1 MAEVTILIDGREVT
15 VDVGMN
21 LIEAARRLGIMIPHF
36 CYHPGL
42 GVDGNCRMCLVEIE
56 GQPKPAIAC
65 NTFAGDLR
73 TKDGVRPVYTAS
85 PKVKEWQRAVL
96 EFLFLHHPLDCPICD
111 QSGECFLQDYYMSN
125 GQYVSRLDTPKLHKR
140 KVVDVGPRVK
150 LDAER
155 CVLCSRCV
163 RFCDLVA
170 GTGELS
176 IVNRG
181 NRSEITSFPG
191 LPLAN
196 DYSLNTVDI
205 CPVGAL
211 TSSEFRFR
219 KRVWLLSSAL
229 SICTGCAR
237 GCNIFLEHAEGLV
250 YRYRPRENMEVNTY
264 WMCDAGRLTFH
275 VLNEERLEV
284 PEEGGKEIPFFEAL
298 ARAASWV
305 NEATGFTG
313 GATGDGRS
321 AAGRLAGGNSAGGLS
336 GDASGGSSG
345 DAAGGPSGGAAG
357 GASGGASGGMSRG
370 APGAACGGPRD
381 GSRVLLL
388 LSPAS
393 SVETLFAAKRFAVEF
408 LGGARVAGAGTR
420 PPGVE
425 DKILRKADPYSNTAG
440 LALLGLA
447 RDPEPELAK
456 GGNLLIIVEDDS
468 LGERQRPAWMQYIG
482 RWERVLY
489 LGVNRNATSVAAHVA
504 LPVTPHSECEGTYV
518 NFQQRLQRFRK
529 AITPRGDA
537 LWAPELFRRIGL
549 AADGAAEA
557 GGSFGWRSF
566 NALWR
571 DLAAGEPAFAGIDV
585 AKLGGVGQ
593 SLVAG
598 ALMVATDGAAAP
610 PGAGA
615 IACAAGGVVT
625 GAGPAADSG
634 AAGGSA
640 PREA

>member
-1 MAEVTILIDGREVT
+1 MAEVTIQIDGREVT
-15 VDVGMN
+15 VDAGMN

-42 GVDGNCRMCLVEIE
+42 GVDGNCRMCLVEVE

-65 NTFAGDLR
+65 NTFARDVK

-85 PKVKEWQRAVL
+85 PKAKEWQRAVL
-96 EFLFLHHPLDCPICD
+96 EFLFLNHPLDCPICD
-111 QSGECFLQDYYMSN
+111 QSGECFLQDYYVAN

-140 KVVDVGPRVK
+140 KVVDVGPRVT

-163 RFCDLVA
+163 RFCDQVT

-181 NRSEITSFPG
+181 NRSEITSYPG

-219 KRVWLLSSAL
+219 KRVWLLSSAT

-264 WMCDAGRLTFH
+264 WMCDAGRQTFH
-275 VLNEERLEV
+275 PLNEERLEV
-284 PEEGGKEIPFFEAL
+284 PEENGKEIPFFEAL

-305 NEATGFTG
+305 NEATGF
-313 GATGDGRS
+313 A
-321 AAGRLAGGNSAGGLS
+321 
-336 GDASGGSSG
+336 
-345 DAAGGPSGGAAG
+345 GGAA
-357 GASGGASGGMSRG
+357 
-370 APGAACGGPRD
+370 RD
-381 GSRVLLL
+381 GSRVLVL
-388 LSPAS
+388 LSPVS
-393 SVETLFAAKRFAVEF
+393 SVETLYAAKRLASEF

-420 PPGVE
+420 PPGAE
-425 DKILRKADPYSNTAG
+425 DKILRNADPYPNTVG

-447 RDPEPELAK
+447 RDPQPELAR
-456 GGNLLIIVEDDS
+456 GGRLLIVVEDDP
-468 LGERQRPAWMQYIG
+468 LGERQRPAWQQYLSK
-482 RWERVLY
+482 WERVLY
-489 LGVNRNATSVAAHVA
+489 LGVNRNATSAAAHLA
-504 LPVTPHSECEGTYV
+504 LPVTPHSECDGTYV
-518 NFQQRLQRFRK
+518 NFQARLQRFRK

-537 LWAPELFRRIGL
+537 LWAPELFRRIAV
-549 AADGAAEA
+549 AADPGAAAE
-557 GGSFGWRSF
+557 GSFGWLSL
-566 NALWR
+566 NALWK
-571 DLAAGEPAFAGIDV
+571 DLTAGEPAFAGVEV

-593 SLVAG
+593 SLVAD
-598 ALMVATDGAAAP
+598 A
-610 PGAGA
+610 
-615 IACAAGGVVT
+615 AAGG
-625 GAGPAADSG
+625 P
-634 AAGGSA
+634 A

>member
-15 VDVGMN
+15 VDAGMN

-42 GVDGNCRMCLVEIE
+42 GVDGNCRMCLVEVE

-65 NTFAGDLR
+65 NTFARDVK

-96 EFLFLHHPLDCPICD
+96 EFLFLNHPLDCPICD
-111 QSGECFLQDYYMSN
+111 QSGECFLQDYYMAN

-163 RFCDLVA
+163 RFCDQVT
-170 GTGELS
+170 GTGELA

-181 NRSEITSFPG
+181 NRGEITSFPG

-219 KRVWLLSSAL
+219 KRVWLLSSTV

-264 WMCDAGRLTFH
+264 WMCDAGRQTFQP
-275 VLNEERLEV
+275 LNEARLEV
-284 PEEGGKEIPFFEAL
+284 PEERGKEIPFFEAL
-298 ARAASWV
+298 ARAARWV

-313 GATGDGRS
+313 GA
-321 AAGRLAGGNSAGGLS
+321 
-336 GDASGGSSG
+336 
-345 DAAGGPSGGAAG
+345 
-357 GASGGASGGMSRG
+357 
-370 APGAACGGPRD
+370 RD
-381 GSRVLLL
+381 GSRVLVL
-388 LSPAS
+388 LSPDS
-393 SVETLFAAKRFAVEF
+393 PLETLFAAKRFAADA
-408 LGGARVAGAGTR
+408 LGNAHLAGAGTR
-420 PPGVE
+420 PPGVADE
-425 DKILRKADPYSNTAG
+425 ILRKADPYPNTAG
-440 LALLGLA
+440 LTLLGLA
-447 RDPEPELAK
+447 HDPEPELAK
-456 GGNLLIIVEDDS
+456 GGRLLVIVEDDP
-468 LGERQRPAWMQYIG
+468 LGERQRPAWMHHLA

-489 LGVNRNATSVAAHVA
+489 LGVNHNATSAAAHLA
-504 LPVTPHSECEGTYV
+504 LPVTPHSECDGTYV
-518 NFQQRLQRFRK
+518 NTQQRLQRFRK

-537 LWAPELFRRIGL
+537 LWAPELLRRIAL

-557 GGSFGWRSF
+557 GGSFGWLSF

-571 DLAAGEPAFAGIDV
+571 DLADGEPAFAGIDV
-585 AKLGGVGQ
+585 TKLGGVGQ
-593 SLVAG
+593 SLVG
-598 ALMVATDGAAAP
+598 GPTAAAIG
-610 PGAGA
+610 GAG
-615 IACAAGGVVT
+615 
-625 GAGPAADSG
+625 GP
-634 AAGGSA
+634 A

>member
-1 MAEVTILIDGREVT
+1 
-15 VDVGMN
+15 
-21 LIEAARRLGIMIPHF
+21 
-36 CYHPGL
+36 
-42 GVDGNCRMCLVEIE
+42 VEIE

-65 NTFAGDLR
+65 NTFARDVK

-111 QSGECFLQDYYMSN
+111 QSGECFLQDYYMAN

-140 KVVDVGPRVK
+140 KAVEVGPRVK

-163 RFCDLVA
+163 RFCDQVT
-170 GTGELS
+170 GTGELA

-219 KRVWLLSSAL
+219 KRVWLLSNTA

-275 VLNEERLEV
+275 PLNEERLEV
-284 PEEGGKEIPFFEAL
+284 PEEHGKEIPFFEAL

-305 NEATGFTG
+305 NEATGST
-313 GATGDGRS
+313 
-321 AAGRLAGGNSAGGLS
+321 
-336 GDASGGSSG
+336 
-345 DAAGGPSGGAAG
+345 GGAAG
-357 GASGGASGGMSRG
+357 SGRSAGGASDGASGGVSDGVSGG
-370 APGAACGGPRD
+370 ARD
-381 GSRVLLL
+381 GSRVLVL

-393 SVETLFAAKRFAVEF
+393 PMETLVAAKRFAAEY

-425 DKILRKADPYSNTAG
+425 DKILRNADPYPNTAG

-447 RDPEPELAK
+447 QDPEPELAK
-456 GGNLLIIVEDDS
+456 GGKLLVIVEDDP
-468 LGERQRPAWMQYIG
+468 LGERQRPAWTQYLAK
-482 RWERVLY
+482 WERVLY
-489 LGVNRNATSVAAHVA
+489 LGVNRNATSAAAHLA
-504 LPVTPHSECEGTYV
+504 LPVTPHSECDGTYV

-537 LWAPELFRRIGL
+537 LWGPELFRRIAI
-549 AADGAAEA
+549 AADLETRVGS
-557 GGSFGWRSF
+557 SFGWPSF
-566 NALWR
+566 HALWK
-571 DLAAGEPAFAGIDV
+571 DLAAGEPVFAGIEV
-585 AKLGGVGQ
+585 AKLGGIGQ
-593 SLVAG
+593 TLVARTAG
-598 ALMVATDGAAAP
+598 AATDGAGDP
-610 PGAGA
+610 PGVG
-615 IACAAGGVVT
+615 AGG
-625 GAGPAADSG
+625 P
-634 AAGGSA
+634 A

>member
-1 MAEVTILIDGREVT
+1 MADVTIKIDGREVT
-15 VDVGMN
+15 VDAGVN

-42 GVDGNCRMCLVEIE
+42 GVDGNCRMCLVEVE

-65 NTFAGDLR
+65 NTFARDVK

-96 EFLFLHHPLDCPICD
+96 EFLFLNHPLDCPICD

-125 GQYVSRLDTPKLHKR
+125 GQYASRLDVPKVHKR

-163 RFCDLVA
+163 RFCDQVS

-181 NRSEITSFPG
+181 NRSEITNFPG

-219 KRVWLLSSAL
+219 KRVWLLSSTF

-237 GCNIFLEHAEGLV
+237 GCNIFLEHAEGLI

-264 WMCDAGRLTFH
+264 WMCDPGRLTFH
-275 VLNEERLEV
+275 WLNEGRLEA
-284 PEEGGKEIPFFEAL
+284 PMEHGRELPFFEAL

-305 NEATGFTG
+305 NEASGTG
-313 GATGDGRS
+313 
-321 AAGRLAGGNSAGGLS
+321 
-336 GDASGGSSG
+336 
-345 DAAGGPSGGAAG
+345 
-357 GASGGASGGMSRG
+357 
-370 APGAACGGPRD
+370 RD
-381 GSRVLLL
+381 GSQVLVLV
-388 LSPAS
+388 SPAS
-393 SVETLFAAKRFAVEF
+393 PLETLFAAKRFSAEL
-408 LGGARVAGAGTR
+408 LGGARVAGVGTQ

-425 DKILRKADPYSNTAG
+425 DKILRKSDPYPNTAG

-447 RDPEPELAK
+447 RDSEPELAK
-456 GGNLLIIVEDDS
+456 GGKLLVIVEDDP
-468 LGERQRPAWMQYIG
+468 LGERQRPSWKQYLA

-489 LGVNRNATSVAAHVA
+489 LGVNQNATSAAAHLA
-504 LPVTPHSECEGTYV
+504 LPVTPHSECDGTYV

-537 LWAPELFRRIGL
+537 LWAPELFRRL
-549 AADGAAEA
+549 AVAANRAGEA
-557 GGSFGWRSF
+557 GASFGWPSF
-566 NALWR
+566 NALWK
-571 DLAAGEPAFAGIDV
+571 DLAAREPAFAAVDV
-585 AKLGGVGQ
+585 ANLGGIGR
-593 SLVAG
+593 
-598 ALMVATDGAAAP
+598 ALGTPVSEPATDSA
-610 PGAGA
+610 
-615 IACAAGGVVT
+615 
-625 GAGPAADSG
+625 G
-634 AAGGSA
+634 AAGGA
-640 PREA
+640 PSREA

>member
-1 MAEVTILIDGREVT
+1 MAEVTIQIDGREVT
-15 VDVGMN
+15 VDAGMN

-65 NTFAGDLR
+65 NTFARDLK
-73 TKDGVRPVYTAS
+73 TKDGVRPVHTVS

-96 EFLFLHHPLDCPICD
+96 EFLFLNHPLDCPICD
-111 QSGECFLQDYYMSN
+111 QSGECFLQDYYMAN

-140 KVVDVGPRVK
+140 KVVDIGPRVK

-155 CVLCSRCV
+155 CVLCGRCV
-163 RFCDLVA
+163 RFCDAVT

-211 TSSEFRFR
+211 TGSEFRFR
-219 KRVWLLSSAL
+219 KRVWLLSSTQ

-237 GCNIFLEHAEGLV
+237 GCNIYLEHAEGLA

-264 WMCDAGRLTFH
+264 WMCDAGRQTFQP
-275 VLNEERLEV
+275 LNEERLEV
-284 PEEGGKEIPFFEAL
+284 PEERGKEIPIFEAL
-298 ARAASWV
+298 TRAAQWV

-313 GATGDGRS
+313 GATEGGRF
-321 AAGRLAGGNSAGGLS
+321 AGGSVTGGNSAGGNSAGGLS
-336 GDASGGSSG
+336 GC
-345 DAAGGPSGGAAG
+345 AAGGE
-357 GASGGASGGMSRG
+357 
-370 APGAACGGPRD
+370 RD
-381 GSRVLLL
+381 GSRVLVI
-388 LSPAS
+388 LSPVS
-393 SVETLFAAKRFAVEF
+393 SQETLFAAKRFAAEI
-408 LGGARVAGAGTR
+408 LGGAGVAGIGTR

-425 DKILRKADPYSNTAG
+425 DKILRKADPYPNTAG

-456 GGNLLIIVEDDS
+456 GGRLLVIVEDDP
-468 LGERQRPAWMQYIG
+468 LGERQRPAWMQHLA
-482 RWERVLY
+482 RWERVIY
-489 LGVNRNATSVAAHVA
+489 LGVNRNATSAAAHLA
-504 LPVTPHSECEGTYV
+504 LPVTPHSECDGTYV
-518 NFQQRLQRFRK
+518 NFQERLQRFRK

-537 LWAPELFRRIGL
+537 LWAPELFRRIAV
-549 AADGAAEA
+549 AADPGIHA
-557 GGSFGWRSF
+557 GRPFGWLSF
-566 NALWR
+566 NALWK
-571 DLAAGEPAFAGIDV
+571 DLAASEPAFAGTEV

-593 SLVAG
+593 TLVTRAAG
-598 ALMVATDGAAAP
+598 SAIDGV
-610 PGAGA
+610 GD
-615 IACAAGGVVT
+615 AAGG
-625 GAGPAADSG
+625 P
-634 AAGGSA
+634 A

>member
-1 MAEVTILIDGREVT
+1 VT
-15 VDVGMN
+15 VDAGAN
-21 LIEAARRLGIMIPHF
+21 LIEAARRLGIIIPHF

-65 NTFAGDLR
+65 NTFARDVK
-73 TKDGVRPVYTAS
+73 TKDGVRPVYTTS

-96 EFLFLHHPLDCPICD
+96 EFLFLNHPLDCPICD
-111 QSGECFLQDYYMSN
+111 QSGECFLQDYYMAN

-163 RFCDLVA
+163 RFCDSVT
-170 GTGELS
+170 GTGELA

-219 KRVWLLSSAL
+219 KRVWLLSSTA

-237 GCNIFLEHAEGLV
+237 GCNIFLEHDEGLV
-250 YRYRPRENMEVNTY
+250 YRCRPRENMEVNSY
-264 WMCDAGRLTFH
+264 WMCDAGRQTFH
-275 VLNEERLEV
+275 PLNEERLEV
-284 PEEGGKEIPFFEAL
+284 PEERGKEIPFFEAL

-305 NEATGFTG
+305 NEATGFAAGATG
-313 GATGDGRS
+313 GAK
-321 AAGRLAGGNSAGGLS
+321 SAGG
-336 GDASGGSSG
+336 GAIGGSS
-345 DAAGGPSGGAAG
+345 AGVVADVAFPGVPG
-357 GASGGASGGMSRG
+357 GASGGASGGVAGWSPSGG
-370 APGAACGGPRD
+370 ARD
-381 GSRVLLL
+381 GSRVLVL

-393 SVETLFAAKRFAVEF
+393 SVETLFAAKQFAAEF

-425 DKILRKADPYSNTAG
+425 DKILRNADPYPNTAG
-440 LALLGLA
+440 LSQLGLA
-447 RDPEPELAK
+447 HDPEPDLVT
-456 GGNLLIIVEDDS
+456 GGKLLVIVEDDA
-468 LGERQRPAWMQYIG
+468 LGERQRPAWKQHLA
-482 RWERVLY
+482 RWDRVLY
-489 LGVNRNATSVAAHVA
+489 LGVSRNATSAAAHLA
-504 LPVTPHSECEGTYV
+504 LPLTPHSECDGTYV

-537 LWAPELFRRIGL
+537 LWAPDLFRRIGL

-557 GGSFGWRSF
+557 GGSFGWPSF

-571 DLAAGEPAFAGIDV
+571 DLAAGEPGFAGVDV
-585 AKLGGVGQ
+585 TKLGGIGQ
-593 SLVAG
+593 PLA
-598 ALMVATDGAAAP
+598 DAAS
-610 PGAGA
+610 
-615 IACAAGGVVT
+615 GG
-625 GAGPAADSG
+625 P
-634 AAGGSA
+634 A